1 MRISLKPNDVSEPA
15 ETIAAMRKRR
25 GGSLLNVDRVLLH
38 SPPMA
43 KAWNDF
49 MAQPEDRKSQVEA
62 LFESARCRLIGAW
75 YVNGTNRAVFIVE
88 GEAEDTRAVGVV
100 ALASKSVVA
109 CETRDLTAF
118 SEAGAYFSRAQSIQK
133 DFSARQS
140 GSVPSFLNANG

>member
-1 MRISLKPNDVSEPA
+1 MALVMLEICYAPE
-15 ETIAAMRKRR
+15 AMER
-25 GGSLLNVDRVLLH
+25 
-38 SPPMA
+38 
-43 KAWNDF
+43 F